1 MFDNYQILAQH
12 NYWDKPISQN
22 GYIRSTY
29 LELLK
34 KSLGN
39 QLVKVLVGQRRVGKS
54 YIMRQLIAHLINEKQ
69 VSATNIIYINKE
81 NISLEFIQTY
91 TDVQLLIDTHKT
103 KASISGKC
111 YVFLD
116 EVQEIAGWEKVVAS
130 LSQDPMHNYE
140 VIITG
145 SNSNLLSGELATYL
159 TGRYISCTIFPFNY
173 HEYTEFNKVP
183 KNRESYLSYLKTSG
197 LPELFKLQDD
207 ELKRNYMMALY
218 ESIILKDIVK
228 RHKIKQIS
236 LLKNLF
242 KFLADNIGN
251 LFSINKISAYLIAN
265 KIKTNTE
272 TMSSYIDYLKEAFLI
287 HEVERYDIKGKTILS
302 STKKYYLNDVGFK
315 NYFMSSYDISI
326 SKQLENSIY
335 LQLLQNGY
343 YITVGII
350 GDKEIDFI
358 AEKNNKK
365 IYIQVTVSL
374 QSEAVINREYDNLE
388 SVYDAHEK
396 WVISLDDTISGNR
409 NGIQHVYPWE
419 L

>member
-91 TDVQLLIDTHKT
+91 TDVQLLIDTHKI